1 VFDFRY
7 HVASLVAVF
16 LALVIGIL
24 VGVALASHGLGDTE
38 RDRLQEDLRRAETR
52 GDGLQGQL
60 DALEQTGAS
69 DHSFVDK
76 TYKVVMADRLKGK
89 RIAVIYVGS
98 FDNDVRSAI
107 TRTLDDAGAG
117 AALRLNALTIPINLQ
132 GLSKRLQNRPFLAA
146 YAGEQQLGDLGHAL
160 GQEFAAGKET
170 PLWNALESLIVEE
183 KGGPLKRPADGVI
196 VVRTAAQQTGPT
208 ARFLKGLYSGL
219 RDVGVPAVGVEV
231 SSGNGSS
238 IKAFEKAGLST
249 VDDVDSPTGKLAMA
263 ILLSEPNVRGNYG
276 SKRTA
281 DDGPLPQVT
290 PTPTTT
296 TGG

>member
-1 VFDFRY
+1 MFDFRY
-7 HVASLVAVF
+7 HVVSLVAVF

-52 GDGLQGQL
+52 GDGLQSQL
-60 DALEQTGAS
+60 DALEVSGAS
-69 DHSFVDK
+69 DHTFVDK
-76 TYKVVMADRLKGK
+76 TYKVVMTDRLKGK
-89 RIAVIYVGS
+89 RIAVLYVGS

-117 AALRLNALTIPINLQ
+117 APLRLNALTIPINLK

-160 GQEFAAGKET
+160 GQEFAAGKDT

-183 KGGPLKRPADGVI
+183 KGGPLRRPADGVI

-208 ARFLKGLYSGL
+208 ARFLQGLYSGL

-231 SSGNGSS
+231 GSGSGSS

-249 VDDVDSPTGKLAMA
+249 IDDVDSPTGKLAMA
-263 ILLSEPNVRGNYG
+263 LLLSEPGLRGNYG
-276 SKRTA
+276 GKPTA
-281 DDGPLPQVT
+281 KDGPLPQVT